1 VTQTRTSDIDT
12 HTVRVGNGTAIRVV
26 GMHEQTTL
34 SVQVA
39 PSLSLQDTIAEGS
52 NCEDHDGALSS
63 AERALKRQRVQDKTE
78 GSKYINTRFLLP
90 TSSVVERLFSLA
102 KRVFSPHRRRLSTK
116 TLDALLFL
124 NQNRQLW
131 NLSTV
136 ASVVNG
142 RDDAESDEEQ
152 DEGQGEGGKEEQ
164 DWYSAVIY
172 IYMLNLLIHFSAL
185 FIVLCH

>member
-1 VTQTRTSDIDT
+1 MKIQSNKEDT
-12 HTVRVGNGTAIRVV
+12 LTDLEKGAVEPLLLRP
-26 GMHEQTTL
+26 TL
-34 SVQVA
+34 MSQDA
-39 PSLSLQDTIAEGS
+39 DNIGGGSAAGEHNDAQLSF
-52 NCEDHDGALSS
+52 

-90 TSSVVERLFSLA
+90 TSRVVERLFSLA

-142 RDDAESDEEQ
+142 RDESDEEQ
-152 DEGQGEGGKEEQ
+152 DKGQGEGGKEEQ
-164 DWYSAVIY
+164 DW
-172 IYMLNLLIHFSAL
+172 
-185 FIVLCH
+185 